1 MIHCPLC
8 SGPVHPEGD
17 TFVCEVGHKAD
28 RNSVARHAEM
38 RLAGALWMAM
48 EALENESSVLRRLGG
63 AEGERFADE
72 ADSQTRVLRKFA
84 RTNAIQ
90 LN

>member
-8 SGPVHPEGD
+8 SGPVHPEGEL
-17 TFVCEVGHKAD
+17 FVCEVGHKANRD
-28 RNSVARHAEM
+28 SVARDAEK

-48 EALENESSVLRRLGG
+48 EALDNESSVLRRLGG
-63 AEGERFADE
+63 AEGQRFADE
-72 ADSQTRVLRKFA
+72 ADSQSRVLREFA
-84 RTNAIQ
+84 RTNAIR